1 MPSKN
6 SYTEAILSVVDEYK
20 VLLKESAK
28 KQNQTPQISGGE
40 SSDILIQKMLDQNNL
55 SLDEFRRP

>member
-6 SYTEAILSVVDEYK
+6 AYTDAILSVVDEYK

-28 KQNQTPQISGGE
+28 KENQTPQISGGE
-40 SSDILIQKMLDQNNL
+40 SSDILIQKMQ
-55 SLDEFRRP
+55 SVTEEGR

>member
-6 SYTEAILSVVDEYK
+6 AYTDAILSVVDEYK

-28 KQNQTPQISGGE
+28 KENHTPQISGGE